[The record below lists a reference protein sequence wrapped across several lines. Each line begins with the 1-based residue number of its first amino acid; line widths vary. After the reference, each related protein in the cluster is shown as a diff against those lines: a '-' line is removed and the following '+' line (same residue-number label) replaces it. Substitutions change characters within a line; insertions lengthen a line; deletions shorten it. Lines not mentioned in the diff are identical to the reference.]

1 MTEEIKDCDFG
12 DLDNSN
18 TYKLKPPDN
27 VSEHSIY
34 FIIVGKDKPFAFFF
48 NSKAMESF
56 QWITGKMTDL
66 SRLIEAGVPITMIIE
81 DMKETFQPGGSYIIP
96 DGTGRYVNSVVHHMG
111 LVLEEH
117 LEKYKQENKENA
129 ARNN

>member
-1 MTEEIKDCDFG
+1 MTEETKGCEFDE
-12 DLDNSN
+12 LDNSN
-18 TYKLKPPDN
+18 TYRLKPPDN

-56 QWITGKMTDL
+56 QWIIGKMTDL
-66 SRLIEAGVPITMIIE
+66 SRLIEAGVPIKMIIE

-117 LEKYKQENKENA
+117 LEKFKQEEQNVSDN
-129 ARNN
+129 